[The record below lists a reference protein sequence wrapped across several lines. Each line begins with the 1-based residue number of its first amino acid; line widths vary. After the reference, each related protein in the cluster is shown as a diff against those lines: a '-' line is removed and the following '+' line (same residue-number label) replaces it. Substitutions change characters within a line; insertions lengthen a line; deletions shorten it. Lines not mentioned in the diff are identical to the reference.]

1 MRLNDEIVNVNG
13 RRLRNLS
20 MAQASAV
27 LRLPVPVV
35 EMVICRGAVRPSAS
49 VHERPK
55 RYSVDSVLQENVA
68 ATTIILVNSPPTEG
82 AGAGGQLKHPQDEV
96 CYENVILPPSASA
109 SSDGVDGIDIHHLH
123 HHLDDSGVEV
133 SENGSSC
140 CGNSSTT
147 GSQVGENCDSSSS
160 ANEGRASQSPAV
172 KPRHHKV
179 RSASTSTAT
188 TTIES
193 GEEMMSPVNIPHSP
207 EATTASSGNEKSGKV
222 TGINNNSHFCT
233 LPRRPRSQ
241 LSSHSFYT
249 IVYEKGAGRKSL
261 GFTLV
266 GGIDSP
272 KGPMGLFVKTVLAN
286 GQAADDGR
294 LVEGTFI
301 KKTKLQLNL

>member
-1 MRLNDEIVNVNG
+1 LKLNDEIVNVNG

-35 EMVICRGAVRPSAS
+35 EMVICRGAIRAGVSAS
-49 VHERPK
+49 ASAALANERPK
-55 RYSVDSVLQENVA
+55 RYSVDSVLQENA
-68 ATTIILVNSPPTEG
+68 ATTIILVNSPSTEG
-82 AGAGGQLKHPQDEV
+82 SLTLPIKDRRDIEDDEN
-96 CYENVILPPSASA
+96 CYENVILPSSAST
-109 SSDGVDGIDIHHLH
+109 DGVDGIDIHHLGN

-147 GSQVGENCDSSSS
+147 GSQVGEACDSSSS
-160 ANEGRASQSPAV
+160 ATDGRSSQSPAM
-172 KPRHHKV
+172 KQRHHKI
-179 RSASTSTAT
+179 RSTSTSTAAK
-188 TTIES
+188 ES
-193 GEEMMSPVNIPHSP
+193 EELAP
-207 EATTASSGNEKSGKV
+207 TTAVNSEAPSVTCSNENSGK
-222 TGINNNSHFCT
+222 GGNNNNSSSSSNNSHFCT

-294 LVEGTFI
+294 LVEGI
-301 KKTKLQLNL
+301 

>member
-1 MRLNDEIVNVNG
+1 MKLNDEIVNVNG

-35 EMVICRGAVRPSAS
+35 EMVICRGAIRAGVSAS
-49 VHERPK
+49 TERPK
-55 RYSVDSVLQENVA
+55 RYSVDSVLQENA
-68 ATTIILVNSPPTEG
+68 ATTIILVNSPSA
-82 AGAGGQLKHPQDEV
+82 AGSLTLPIKGRHDIEEDDEV
-96 CYENVILPPSASA
+96 CYENVILPSA
-109 SSDGVDGIDIHHLH
+109 SSTDGVDGIDIHHPGNH
-123 HHLDDSGVEV
+123 HLLDDSGVEV

-147 GSQVGENCDSSSS
+147 GSQVGETCDSSSS
-160 ANEGRASQSPAV
+160 ATDVQSSHSPAM
-172 KPRHHKV
+172 KQRHHKS
-179 RSASTSTAT
+179 RSASSSTAAK
-188 TTIES
+188 ES
-193 GEEMMSPVNIPHSP
+193 EELAP
-207 EATTASSGNEKSGKV
+207 TTAVNSEAAPATCSNENSGK
-222 TGINNNSHFCT
+222 GGNNSSSSNNSHFCT

-294 LVEGTFI
+294 LVEGINSF
-301 KKTKLQLNL
+301 LFC